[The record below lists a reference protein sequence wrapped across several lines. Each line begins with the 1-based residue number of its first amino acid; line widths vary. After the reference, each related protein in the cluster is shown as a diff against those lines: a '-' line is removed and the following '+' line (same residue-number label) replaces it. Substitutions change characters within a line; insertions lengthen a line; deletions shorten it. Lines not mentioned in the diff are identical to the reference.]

1 MAITIKN
8 QPNSP
13 NVSNTKL
20 VYSVSSS
27 NAGQPQFQYITD
39 VYQYGTLLTR
49 FYTYPNPN
57 GNGIVEL
64 SNIMDDNLGYD
75 YNWKQADLTQAGN
88 MFQSFD
94 IKFGE
99 AYGSS
104 VSSSIVNYPDL
115 ATASTYVFLGTV
127 DPTEG
132 SYDYQATGSIHLL
145 SDMVTGSIA
154 NDKYV
159 TVPIYSPGSADVG
172 TTERLRVTF
181 KDKNKNVLAT
191 QNSDIIPI
199 SYPRIVNIPIGK
211 DSTRYNNEWILDW
224 EYADITLNSSG
235 EKLATYRRARPCNGE
250 GVTFSW
256 INKYGVFDYY
266 TVTNPVTK
274 ATSLKRDSIVVPN
287 VDYSSDIS
295 YYDIERRGETQYNV
309 ERKDVYKVTT
319 DYIDSDTANFLS
331 RIFESDEVYV
341 QTDNGDFIPVNI
353 QNKKY
358 NWNTN
363 QYRQKRF
370 QYNIEY
376 VYSNKRYDN

>member
-57 GNGIVEL
+57 GSGIVEL

-224 EYADITLNSSG
+224 EYADITLNNTG

-256 INKYGVFDYY
+256 INKYGAFDYY

-295 YYDIERRGETQYNV
+295 YYDIERRGETQYNI
-309 ERKDVYKVTT
+309 ERKR
-319 DYIDSDTANFLS
+319 
-331 RIFESDEVYV
+331 RIQS
-341 QTDNGDFIPVNI
+341 
-353 QNKKY
+353 Y
-358 NWNTN
+358 NRL
-363 QYRQKRF
+363 YRH
-370 QYNIEY
+370 
-376 VYSNKRYDN
+376 RYCQLLKPYL